1 MTEMPLARK
10 SRFVMPKF
18 ALFIASALLL
28 NACAESEEFS
38 QTSQNKNWIYDNSS
52 ISEKDNVQAQKGENS
67 ASEFFDK
74 LQFWLGD

>member
-1 MTEMPLARK
+1 MPLAQK
-10 SRFVMPKF
+10 FRFAMQRI
-18 ALFIASALLL
+18 ALLIIAALLL

-52 ISEKDNVQAQKGENS
+52 ISEKDNAQAQKSENS
-67 ASEFFDK
+67 AGEFFDK